1 MSDGWRAD
9 LVFRPDGR
17 QLRVVGVVETLQA
30 VISGL
35 VVGGHVMPQSTRE
48 ASEI

>member
-9 LVFRPDGR
+9 LEFRPERG
-17 QLRVVGVVETLQA
+17 QA

-35 VVGGHVMPQSTRE
+35 VVGGEVMPQSTRE